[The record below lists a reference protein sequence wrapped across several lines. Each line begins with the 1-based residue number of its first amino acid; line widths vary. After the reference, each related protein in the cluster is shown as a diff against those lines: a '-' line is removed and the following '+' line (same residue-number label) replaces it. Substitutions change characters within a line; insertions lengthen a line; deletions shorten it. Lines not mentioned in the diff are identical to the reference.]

1 MGIQKGIYR
10 HFKGNRYEVLE
21 LARHSETAEQYVVYR
36 ALYGDGGVWV
46 RPQSM
51 FEEIIVHDGKRIARF
66 SLEQPNPDPIVEPDH
81 TSD

>member
-46 RPQSM
+46 RPQAM
-51 FEEIIVHDGKRIARF
+51 FEETIVHDGKRIARF
-66 SLEQPNPDPIVEPDH
+66 SLEPSNPAPKVEPDH
-81 TSD
+81 TND